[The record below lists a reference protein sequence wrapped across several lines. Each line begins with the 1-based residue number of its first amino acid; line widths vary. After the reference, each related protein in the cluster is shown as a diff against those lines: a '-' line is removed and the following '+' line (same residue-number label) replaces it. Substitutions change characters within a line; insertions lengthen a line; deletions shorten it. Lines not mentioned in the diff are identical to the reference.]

1 MSGTLQVG
9 NIIGPTTGADANKVL
24 IPSGQTLHA
33 PGHVLQVVE
42 GSTNTP
48 NSTSSTS
55 AVNSGLDATI
65 TPLSA
70 TSKILVAASF
80 PHHCVEEP
88 GPDVQAYLFLKRLIS
103 GGSDT
108 ELAGTISGDHT
119 GNASRSDAWSS
130 VHMQCLDSP
139 TTTTSITYRV
149 QHRVGNGGWQSTCM
163 VSNNRGSITLMEIAQ

>member
-1 MSGTLQVG
+1 MASELTVQTLR
-9 NIIGPTTGADANKVL
+9 GPTSGANADTVL

-88 GPDVQAYLFLKRLIS
+88 GTDVQAYLFLKRLIS

>member
-1 MSGTLQVG
+1 MSTLQVE
-9 NIIGPTTGADANKVL
+9 NLIGPTSGSNANKVI
-24 IPSGQTLHA
+24 IPSGQILHA
-33 PGHVLQVVE
+33 TGHVLQVVE

-88 GPDVQAYLFLKRLIS
+88 GTDVQAYLFLKRLIS

-163 VSNNRGSITLMEIAQ
+163 ASSNRGSITLMEIAQ

>member
-88 GPDVQAYLFLKRLIS
+88 GTDVQAYLFLKRLIS

>member
-1 MSGTLQVG
+1 MSSTLYVDNLIEKTSG
-9 NIIGPTTGADANKVL
+9 NGVHI
-24 IPSGQTLHA
+24 

-88 GPDVQAYLFLKRLIS
+88 GTDVQAYLFLKRLIS

-108 ELAGTISGDHT
+108 ELAATISGDHT